1 MTVTTFDQSDG
12 GHAGLT
18 LSDIDLLEDT
28 WSRGVPDDQF
38 RLLRA
43 EAPVFWHDHPEA
55 RGFWAVTRYADVKA
69 ISRDWR
75 TYSTELGSTFI
86 RDFDPAAMELVRMTL
101 LNMDPPKH
109 TRYRKLVS
117 AGFTPRMIRAL
128 FDGIS
133 QAAKQIVDE
142 VAEADGEVDFVASIA
157 VPLPLQII
165 CDMIG
170 VPAEDRA
177 KVFEWSN
184 RLVGGQDPDFSPSE
198 DDQMLAQTEIYA
210 YCDAIAADRR
220 THPRDDIM
228 STLVHAEVDG
238 DRLDT
243 QELDLFFV
251 LLCVAGNE
259 TTRNLISHAMM
270 ALIEHP
276 DARRELAANID
287 DDALWNTATEEFLR
301 WNGSIHNFR
310 RTTTEATRIGDTEIA
325 AGDKVVIYYHSAN
338 RDPSVFARPDI
349 FDIHRSP
356 NDHLSF
362 GGGGTHFCL
371 GANLARLEIRTMLRE
386 VLRRFPDAEYTSPP
400 KRFRS
405 DFVNGIKEL
414 PVKLSA

>member
-1 MTVTTFDQSDG
+1 MTFSDL
-12 GHAGLT
+12 HASDIT
-18 LSDIDLLEDT
+18 LADIDLLEDT
-28 WSRGVPDDQF
+28 WAVGVPDDQF

-43 EAPVFWHDHPEA
+43 EAPVYWHDHPEA
-55 RGFWAVTRYADVKA
+55 DGFWAVTRHEDVKS

-86 RDFDPAAMELVRMTL
+86 RDFDEAAMELVRMTL

-117 AGFTPRMIRAL
+117 AGFTPRMIRSL
-128 FDGIS
+128 FEGIETT
-133 QAAKQIVDE
+133 ARQIVE
-142 VAEADGEVDFVASIA
+142 GVAEADGEVDFVEAVA

-177 KVFEWSN
+177 KVFDWSN

-198 DDQMLAQTEIYA
+198 DDQMVAQTEIYA

-220 THPRDDIM
+220 ANPRDDIM

-238 DRLDT
+238 DRLGD
-243 QELDLFFV
+243 QELNLFFV

-310 RTTTEATRIGDTEIA
+310 RTATQPTRIRDTDIA
-325 AGDKVVIYYHSAN
+325 EGDKVVIYYHAAN
-338 RDPSVFARPDI
+338 RDESVFPNPDT
-349 FDIHRSP
+349 FDIRRSP
-356 NDHLSF
+356 NDHVSF

-386 VLRRFPDAEYTSPP
+386 LLRRFPDAEYAGTP

-414 PVKLSA
+414 PVKLSS

>member
-1 MTVTTFDQSDG
+1 MT
-12 GHAGLT
+12 LT
-18 LSDIDLLEDT
+18 DIDLLEDT
-28 WSRGVPDDQF
+28 WAKGVPDDQF
-38 RLLRA
+38 RRLRA
-43 EAPVFWHDHPEA
+43 EAPVYWHEHPEA
-55 RGFWAVTRYADVKA
+55 EGFWAVTRYEDVKA

-86 RDFDPAAMELVRMTL
+86 RDFDEAAMELVRMTL

-117 AGFTPRMIRAL
+117 AGFTPRMIRGL
-128 FDGIS
+128 FEGIED
-133 QAAKQIVDE
+133 ATKAIVDR
-142 VAEADGEVDFVASIA
+142 VADADGEVDFVESVA

-170 VPAEDRA
+170 VPPEDRT
-177 KVFEWSN
+177 KVFDWSN

-198 DDQMLAQTEIYA
+198 DDQMTAQTEIYA

-220 THPRDDIM
+220 AKPRDDIM

-238 DRLDT
+238 DRLGD
-243 QELDLFFV
+243 QELNLFFV

-287 DDALWNTATEEFLR
+287 DDDLWNTATEEFLR

-310 RTTTEATRIGDTEIA
+310 RTATQPTRIRDTDIA
-325 AGDKVVIYYHSAN
+325 EGDKVVIYYHSAN
-338 RDPSVFARPDI
+338 RDPSVFTDPDT

-356 NDHLSF
+356 NDHVSF

-386 VLRRFPDAEYTSPP
+386 LLRRFPEADYNGTP

>member
-1 MTVTTFDQSDG
+1 MTLTDSNGSDLDRSD
-12 GHAGLT
+12 LT
-18 LSDIDLLEDT
+18 LADIDLLEDT
-28 WSRGVPDDQF
+28 WAAGVPDDQF

-43 EAPVFWHDHPEA
+43 EAPVYWHDHPEA
-55 RGFWAVTRYADVKA
+55 GGFWAVTRYEDVKA

-86 RDFDPAAMELVRMTL
+86 RDFDEAAMELVRMTL

-128 FDGIS
+128 FDGIETT
-133 QAAKQIVDE
+133 ARDIVDR
-142 VAEADGEVDFVASIA
+142 VADADGEVDFVEAVA

-170 VPAEDRA
+170 VPAEDRT

-198 DDQMLAQTEIYA
+198 DDQMIAQTEIYA

-220 THPRDDIM
+220 ANPRDDIM
-228 STLVHAEVDG
+228 STLVHAEVEG

-243 QELDLFFV
+243 QELNLFFV

-301 WNGSIHNFR
+301 WNGSIQNFR
-310 RTTTEATRIGDTEIA
+310 RTATQATRIRDTDIA
-325 AGDKVVIYYHSAN
+325 EGDKVVIYYHSAN
-338 RDPSVFARPDI
+338 RDDSVFTNPDT

-356 NDHLSF
+356 NDHVSF

-386 VLRRFPDAEYTSPP
+386 VLRRFPEAEYNGAP

-414 PVKLSA
+414 PVKLFA

>member
-1 MTVTTFDQSDG
+1 MTL
-12 GHAGLT
+12 A
-18 LSDIDLLEDT
+18 DINLLEDT
-28 WSRGVPDDQF
+28 WARGVPNEQF

-43 EAPVFWHDHPEA
+43 EAPVYWHPHPEA
-55 RGFWAVTRYADVKA
+55 GGFWAVTRYDDIKA
-69 ISRDWR
+69 ISRDWQ

-86 RDFDPAAMELVRMTL
+86 RDFDEAAMELVRMTL

-117 AGFTPRMIRAL
+117 AGFTPRIIRGL
-128 FDGIS
+128 FEGIET
-133 QAAKQIVDE
+133 AVKQIVDQ
-142 VAEADGEVDFVASIA
+142 VAESDGRVDFVETVA

-170 VPAEDRA
+170 VPAEDRMRI
-177 KVFEWSN
+177 FDWSN

-198 DDQMLAQTEIYA
+198 EDQMVAQTEIYA
-210 YCDAIAADRR
+210 YCEAIAADRR
-220 THPRDDIM
+220 ANPRDDIM

-238 DRLDT
+238 DRLN
-243 QELDLFFV
+243 ESEVNLFFV

-276 DARRELAANID
+276 DARRELATNID

-301 WNGSIHNFR
+301 WNGSIQNFR
-310 RTTTEATRIGDTEIA
+310 RTATKPAVIRDQEIA
-325 AGDKVVIYYHSAN
+325 EGDKVVVYYHSGN
-338 RDPSVFARPDI
+338 RDDAVFDEPDV

-356 NDHLSF
+356 NDHISF

-386 VLRRFPDAEYTSPP
+386 VLRRFPDAEYAGEP

-414 PVKLSA
+414 PVQFSA

>member
-1 MTVTTFDQSDG
+1 MT
-12 GHAGLT
+12 LT
-18 LSDIDLLEDT
+18 DIDLLEDT
-28 WSRGVPDDQF
+28 WAKGVPDEQF
-38 RLLRA
+38 RRLRA
-43 EAPVFWHDHPEA
+43 EAPVYWHEHPEA
-55 RGFWAVTRYADVKA
+55 EGFWAVTRYEDVKA

-86 RDFDPAAMELVRMTL
+86 RDFDEAAMELVRMTL

-117 AGFTPRMIRAL
+117 AGFTPRMIRGL
-128 FDGIS
+128 FEGIED
-133 QAAKQIVDE
+133 ATREIVDR
-142 VAEADGEVDFVASIA
+142 VADADGEVDFVESVA

-170 VPAEDRA
+170 VPAEDRT
-177 KVFEWSN
+177 KVFDWSN

-198 DDQMLAQTEIYA
+198 DDQMTAQTEIYA

-220 THPRDDIM
+220 ARPRDDIM

-238 DRLDT
+238 DRLGD
-243 QELDLFFV
+243 QELNLFFV

-276 DARRELAANID
+276 DARRELVANID
-287 DDALWNTATEEFLR
+287 DDDLWNTATEEFLR

-310 RTTTEATRIGDTEIA
+310 RTATQPTRIRDTDIA
-325 AGDKVVIYYHSAN
+325 EGDKVVIYYHSAN
-338 RDPSVFARPDI
+338 RDPSVFTDPDT

-356 NDHLSF
+356 NDHVSF

-386 VLRRFPDAEYTSPP
+386 LLRRFPEAEYNGTP